1 MRVAIIDDD
10 AFVTTSLA
18 TILSAQEDIEVVCV
32 GHDGSCA
39 LALFEQHNPDILLMD
54 IQMSEMSGLEA
65 AKIILAQH
73 PHARIVFLTTF
84 ADDEYIVSALRMGAQ
99 GYLIKQEVS
108 TIAPALRTV
117 MAGQSVMGGEVVGR
131 VDLLMNK
138 GSSKK
143 RRRTE
148 NILATT
154 GNLDELS
161 KREQEIVELVAQGL
175 NNKEIAQNLSISEG
189 TARNHVSTILT
200 KLGLK
205 NRTQLAVL
213 YYQ

>member
-65 AKIILAQH
+65 AKIILTQH

-175 NNKEIAQNLSISEG
+175 DNKEIAQNLSISEG